1 MTTAGYSP
9 ADHSA
14 LQRRTLGVLFASSI
28 PARAAM
34 SLAFTVAGLA
44 IKEMLDGDRWAGLS
58 TVAITIGTAVASGW
72 LSSLM
77 MKSGRNPGLR
87 TGYAVATAGALIGG
101 FGIER
106 SSITIFLAGLFLFGV
121 GQGATNLSRYAAAD
135 LATEETRAKAI
146 STVVFASAF
155 GSVFGPMIAGLL
167 GDLSVSAG
175 MNELTGPFL
184 GSAVFF
190 ALSGLVIWLL
200 LRPDPL
206 TVSGGL
212 NSQQASTRVKLS
224 ISDSLAIV
232 WARPL
237 ARLAAATLVISQ
249 LVMVM
254 VMAMTPLHMDAHG
267 HSTGWIGLVISA
279 HTAGMFLFAPIAGF
293 VSDKIGRIPT
303 ILSGAALLTLS
314 TIITALAGE
323 APRVLMF
330 PGLFLLGLGWSFGMV
345 AGSALLTESVS
356 SEERVSVQGAADIA
370 TSLASGGGALAS
382 GFVFDMAGF
391 HILSLMGTAAAGGLM
406 LFSFVRSK
414 LDGTGPDSGPLPRPA

>member
-1 MTTAGYSP
+1 
-9 ADHSA
+9 
-14 LQRRTLGVLFASSI
+14 
-28 PARAAM
+28 M

-155 GSVFGPMIAGLL
+155 GSVFGPMIAGVL